1 MKNVITRVE
10 GMKSLPI
17 CDLIY
22 CVAHDT
28 ARPPP
33 KMSNGNKYVLLV
45 VDHYSKWC
53 ETCPI
58 KEHDATTTTI
68 FLEEKIIC
76 SFGVPKYVITN
87 IGNEWMKEFDA
98 LC

>member
-1 MKNVITRVE
+1 
-10 GMKSLPI
+10 MKSIPI
-17 CDLIY
+17 CDLVY

-28 ARPPP
+28 TGPPP
-33 KMSNGNKYVLLV
+33 KMSNGNKYVFIV

-53 ETCPI
+53 EVCLI
-58 KEHDATTTTI
+58 KEHDIAR
-68 FLEEKIIC
+68 FFEEKIIC

-87 IGNEWMKEFDA
+87 IGSEWMKDFDA